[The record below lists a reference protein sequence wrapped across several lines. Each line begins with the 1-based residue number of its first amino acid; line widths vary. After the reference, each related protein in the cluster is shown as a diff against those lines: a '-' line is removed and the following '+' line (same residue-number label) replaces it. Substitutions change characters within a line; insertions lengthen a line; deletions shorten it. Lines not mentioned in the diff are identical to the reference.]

1 MTRRPRLPAGRRP
14 GMGLLAC
21 LFLALGLLAAAG
33 PPAWAGCPDAP
44 TKGVDWGKC
53 KKNGLNLAGVNL
65 TGAVIR
71 DASFNSG
78 DLGKAVLAETDARG
92 ANFINTNLLG
102 AVLDGANLRTADFTR
117 ADLRGASFKDANLWR
132 ARFFK
137 ADLREADF
145 TGARVEETDFFEA
158 DLSGA
163 TWTDGEFHCAA
174 GSIGQCN
181 WN

>member
-1 MTRRPRLPAGRRP
+1 MTPRAR
-14 GMGLLAC
+14 LLAC
-21 LFLALGLLAAAG
+21 LALAAGLCALAA
-33 PPAWAGCPDAP
+33 PPVLAGCPDAP
-44 TKGVDWGKC
+44 TKGVDWRKC

-78 DLGKAVLAETDARG
+78 DLKKAVLAETDARG
-92 ANFINTNLLG
+92 AQFINTDLQE

-117 ADLRGASFKDANLWR
+117 ADLRGASFQEANLWR

-137 ADLREADF
+137 ADLRGANF
-145 TGARVEETDFFEA
+145 TGARVEDTDFFEA